1 MYQTL
6 ETAAETTLTQ
16 ASAEPPQSPQVAR
29 TVNAALE
36 FAARWILDINNL
48 EMLTHRG
55 YSSALTLS
63 SNPLLFNVA

>member
-6 ETAAETTLTQ
+6 ETAAETALTQ
-16 ASAEPPQSPQVAR
+16 ASAEQPQSPQVAR
-29 TVNAALE
+29 TVNTALE

-48 EMLTHRG
+48 EILTHRG
-55 YSSALTLS
+55 YSSALTLF